1 MSVNAYHAQVQYFKR
16 QSLKV
21 SETETKITQTKCRV
35 VKMNACLWLCT
46 QFDKAA
52 MLRQYSPNFLELFL
66 TTNGS

>member
-35 VKMNACLWLCT
+35 VKMNACL
-46 QFDKAA
+46 
-52 MLRQYSPNFLELFL
+52 
-66 TTNGS
+66 